1 MNVRKERYVKIL
13 ETLNNSTNVSFM
25 KYSADD
31 IIVNK
36 RAESKQ
42 VSNGKW
48 HRFWDIV
55 LKQALTEINNLE
67 EICRQLSHQNFDV
80 DVKVAE
86 GRNLTVSV
94 INDKSYWDDEFLFS
108 TYTMFED
115 IERLLGSIDTIQG
128 QKNEDRWSPYK
139 KKKISEKG

>member
-1 MNVRKERYVKIL
+1 
-13 ETLNNSTNVSFM
+13 M

-42 VSNGKW
+42 ASNGKW
-48 HRFWDIV
+48 HRVWDIV

-67 EICRQLSHQNFDV
+67 EISRQLSHQNFDV
-80 DVKVAE
+80 DIKVAE
-86 GRNLTVSV
+86 GRHLTVSV

-108 TYTMFED
+108 TYITASN
-115 IERLLGSIDTIQG
+115 ILSKLRSIC
-128 QKNEDRWSPYK
+128 S
-139 KKKISEKG
+139 

>member
-1 MNVRKERYVKIL
+1 
-13 ETLNNSTNVSFM
+13 M
-25 KYSADD
+25 KYSAND

-42 VSNGKW
+42 LSNGKW
-48 HRFWDIV
+48 HRVWDIV

-67 EICRQLSHQNFDV
+67 EIYKQLSHHNFDV
-80 DVKVAE
+80 DIKVAE
-86 GRNLTVSV
+86 GINLTVSV

-128 QKNEDRWSPYK
+128 QKNEARWSPYK
-139 KKKISEKG
+139 KNKISEKS

>member
-1 MNVRKERYVKIL
+1 
-13 ETLNNSTNVSFM
+13 M
-25 KYSADD
+25 KYSAND

-42 VSNGKW
+42 LSNGKW
-48 HRFWDIV
+48 HRVWDIV
-55 LKQALTEINNLE
+55 LKQALTKINNLE
-67 EICRQLSHQNFDV
+67 EISRQLSHHNFDV
-80 DVKVAE
+80 DIKVAE
-86 GRNLTVSV
+86 GINLTVSV

-139 KKKISEKG
+139 KNKIS